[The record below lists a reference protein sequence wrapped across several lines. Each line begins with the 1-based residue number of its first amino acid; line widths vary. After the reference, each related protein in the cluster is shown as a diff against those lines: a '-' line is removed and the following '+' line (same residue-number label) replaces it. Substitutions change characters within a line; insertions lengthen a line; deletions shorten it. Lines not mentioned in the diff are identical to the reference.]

1 MHRGTARVEWRVM
14 PIEPV
19 SDPARKKSGSNVVP
33 RLREGVALARTT
45 LLPSEPTVR
54 RTRLALVAAV
64 VASIAGCAYVVTS
77 SALWAFMV
85 VIVGVPIVALP
96 AFLLVGIARQAIA
109 GGGRPDN

>member
-1 MHRGTARVEWRVM
+1 M
-14 PIEPV
+14 
-19 SDPARKKSGSNVVP
+19 
-33 RLREGVALARTT
+33 
-45 LLPSEPTVR
+45 
-54 RTRLALVAAV
+54 
-64 VASIAGCAYVVTS
+64 VTH